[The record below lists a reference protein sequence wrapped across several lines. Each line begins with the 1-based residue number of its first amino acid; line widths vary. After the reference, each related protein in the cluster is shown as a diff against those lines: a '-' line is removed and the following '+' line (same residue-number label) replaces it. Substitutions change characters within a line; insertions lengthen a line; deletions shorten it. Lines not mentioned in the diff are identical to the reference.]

1 MQQVLLVR
9 HGETLWNTEQRI
21 QGQSDS
27 ELTKQGI
34 EQARQ
39 TGLRLQ
45 HLGITHIISSDL
57 GRTQQTA
64 AIIAESCQCQFVTD
78 ARLREINMGVLEGR
92 ALSSLTQQEEQWRKS
107 LLNGDPAGRIPQ
119 GESMDEL
126 AQRMREAL
134 EATRALPS
142 GSRPVL
148 ISHGIA
154 LGCLLGTL
162 LGLPAWAE
170 RRLRLRNC
178 SVSRV
183 DYQSSSWLAEGWIV
197 ESTGD
202 IAHLSVPALDEL
214 KA

>member
-64 AIIAESCQCQFVTD
+64 AIIAESCQCQCVID

-119 GESMDEL
+119 GESMGEL

-134 EATRALPS
+134 EATRSLPT

-202 IAHLSVPALDEL
+202 IAHLSAPALDEL

>member
-27 ELTKQGI
+27 GLTEQGI
-34 EQARQ
+34 QQARQ
-39 TGLRLQ
+39 TGQRLQ
-45 HLGITHIISSDL
+45 KAGITHIITSDL

-64 AIIAESCQCQFVTD
+64 AIIAEYCGGILMTD

-92 ALSSLTQQEEQWRKS
+92 ALTSLTPDEEQWRKS

-119 GESMDEL
+119 GESMEEL
-126 AQRMREAL
+126 AQRMRGAL
-134 EATRALPS
+134 DAVRTLPV
-142 GSRPVL
+142 GSQPLLV
-148 ISHGIA
+148 SHGIA

-202 IAHLSVPALDEL
+202 IAHLNAPALDEM

>member
-27 ELTKQGI
+27 ALTEQGI
-34 EQARQ
+34 QQAKQ

-45 HLGITHIISSDL
+45 HAGITHIIASDL
-57 GRTQQTA
+57 GRTQHTA
-64 AIIAESCQCQFVTD
+64 AIIAEYCGCPVVTD
-78 ARLREINMGVLEGR
+78 SRLREINMGMLEGR
-92 ALSSLTQQEEQWRKS
+92 VLMSLDQDEEQWRKS
-107 LLNGDPAGRIPQ
+107 LLNGDPSGRIPQ
-119 GESMDEL
+119 GESMEEL
-126 AQRMREAL
+126 AQRMRDAL
-134 EATRALPS
+134 DATRSLPV
-142 GSRPVL
+142 GSKPLL

-202 IAHLSVPALDEL
+202 IAHLSAPALDEL

>member
-21 QGQSDS
+21 QGQGDS
-27 ELTKQGI
+27 GLTEQGI
-34 EQARQ
+34 QQARQ
-39 TGLRLQ
+39 TGQRLQ
-45 HLGITHIISSDL
+45 HLGITHIIASDL

-64 AIIAESCQCQFVTD
+64 AIIAEYCQCPISTD
-78 ARLREINMGVLEGR
+78 ARLREISMGVLEGR
-92 ALSSLTQQEEQWRKS
+92 ALTSLTSEEEQWRKS
-107 LLNGDPAGRIPQ
+107 LLNGDATGRIPQ
-119 GESMDEL
+119 GESMVEL
-126 AQRMREAL
+126 AQRMRAGL
-134 EATRALPS
+134 EATRTLPA

-148 ISHGIA
+148 VSHGIA

-202 IAHLSVPALDEL
+202 VAHLSAPALDEL

>member
-27 ELTKQGI
+27 ALTEQGI
-34 EQARQ
+34 LQARQ

-64 AIIAESCQCQFVTD
+64 AIIADYCDCPVLTD
-78 ARLREINMGVLEGR
+78 SRLREINMGTLEGR
-92 ALSSLTQQEEQWRKS
+92 VLTSLSQDEEQWRKS

-119 GESMDEL
+119 GESMEEL
-126 AQRMREAL
+126 AQRLREAL
-134 EATRALPS
+134 EATRALPA
-142 GSRPVL
+142 GSKPVL